1 MPGKPLT
8 ALLALAATV
17 SALAGCG
24 SDSSDKTIPPAEA
37 QTLNQQLSAVQQA
50 VERGDCETA
59 LSDAQNFVDTVNQLP
74 ENTGP
79 DVKTALRTAG
89 DNLKTLAND
98 PSQCQPTGTTG
109 LTGSKPDTTTS
120 STPPT
125 TSTAET
131 TTTATTTTSTTST
144 QSAPPPS
151 GGGGGNQGGGN
162 PGGGTDGGTDGGT
175 SGGTGGTGAG
185 GAGEGGKR

>member
-1 MPGKPLT
+1 MQGKPRT
-8 ALLALAATV
+8 ALLVLAATV

-24 SDSSDKTIPPAEA
+24 SSSSDKTIPPSEA
-37 QTLNQQLSAVQQA
+37 QILNQQLSAVQQA
-50 VERGDCETA
+50 VASGDCKTA

-74 ENTGP
+74 ETTGP

-120 STPPT
+120 STPPA
-125 TSTAET
+125 TSTTET

-144 QSAPPPS
+144 KSTPAPS
-151 GGGGGNQGGGN
+151 GGGGGN
-162 PGGGTDGGTDGGT
+162 PGGGKPDGGT
-175 SGGTGGTGAG
+175 SGGTGGTGTG
-185 GAGEGGKR
+185 GAGGGGKR